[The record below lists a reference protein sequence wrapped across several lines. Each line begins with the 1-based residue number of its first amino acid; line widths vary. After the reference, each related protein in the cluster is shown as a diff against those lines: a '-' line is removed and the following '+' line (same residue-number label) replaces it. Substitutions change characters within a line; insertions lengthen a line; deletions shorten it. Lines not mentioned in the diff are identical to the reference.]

1 MSVSEGENSQT
12 ASLAGSG
19 MCVAS
24 HLIDHEVPEWELLKE
39 STPCASLSSPC
50 GPARQLRKLTAKCTL
65 DFNALH
71 AARMRGGRGGERA
84 RAAVVNAG
92 GAMRSSTERTL
103 RASTTAE
110 QRTVR
115 HTYACLPPSFTMHSQ
130 MRCRDSASQCE
141 LVRTSRR
148 TSWSCATL
156 SCSCTPCLGSL
167 ISP

>member
-1 MSVSEGENSQT
+1 
-12 ASLAGSG
+12 

-24 HLIDHEVPEWELLKE
+24 HLIDHEVPERELLQQ

-50 GPARQLRKLTAKCTL
+50 GPARQLRKLTTPCAL

-71 AARMRGGRGGERA
+71 AARMRGGRDGERA
-84 RAAVVNAG
+84 RAAVLNAG
-92 GAMRSSTERTL
+92 GDMRHSIERTL
-103 RASTTAE
+103 RASTTAD
-110 QRTVR
+110 QRTVH

-130 MRCRDSASQCE
+130 MRCRESASQCE

-148 TSWSCATL
+148 TWSCATL